1 MSIITIRNLV
11 VFARHGVFEEEARMG
26 QKFTITAELEVDTT
40 RSARHDDL
48 ELSVD
53 YGRVCREITEF
64 ENDPANR
71 VKLIE
76 TAATKLAE
84 YLLLTEPLVKAAR
97 ITLQKPWAPIGLPL
111 DYASVTVERKWV
123 KAAVSLGSNLGESI
137 SLLNYAVIRLKAC
150 EAIRMGKT
158 SSVYRTAPYGVTD
171 QPEFYNSCVTF
182 ETFLEPEELL
192 EYLQEIEAEGGRERK
207 EHWGPRTLDLDLLF
221 YGDRV
226 IRTERLVVPHP
237 QIAKRMFVLEPL
249 KEIDPYLPHPLTGKT
264 VEEMWEEL
272 REKQKASGSGETQEG
287 TVLEK
292 LGSDK

>member
-40 RSARHDDL
+40 RSARNDDL

-53 YGRVCREITEF
+53 YGRVCTKITEY
-64 ENDPANR
+64 ENDPKNR

-76 TAATKLAE
+76 TAATRLAE
-84 YLLLTEPLVKAAR
+84 YLLLTEPLVKAAKV
-97 ITLQKPWAPIGLPL
+97 TLQKPWAPIGLPL

-123 KAAVSLGSNLGESI
+123 KAVISLGSNLGDSAE
-137 SLLNYAVIRLKAC
+137 LLRIAEEKLSEC
-150 EAIRMGKT
+150 EGIRMGKC
-158 SSVYRTAPYGVTD
+158 SSLYRTSPYGVTE
-171 QPEFYNSCVTF
+171 QPDFLNACLTF
-182 ETFLEPEELL
+182 DTFLEPEELL
-192 EYLQEIEAEGGRERK
+192 EFMQEIEAECGRERK

-237 QIAKRMFVLEPL
+237 QIAKRMFVMEPL

-272 REKQKASGSGETQEG
+272 KEKEQQGLTEG
-287 TVLEK
+287 MILEK
-292 LGSDK
+292 FSTPKDKA

>member
-40 RSARHDDL
+40 RSAARDDL

-53 YGRVCREITEF
+53 YGRVCTKITEF
-64 ENDPANR
+64 ENDPKNR

-76 TAATKLAE
+76 TVATRLAD
-84 YLLLTEPLVKAAR
+84 YLLLTEPLVSAVR

-123 KAAVSLGSNLGESI
+123 KAAVSIGSNLGESI
-137 SLLNYAVIRLKAC
+137 SLLNFAAIRLRGC
-150 EAIRMGKT
+150 EAIRKEKI
-158 SSVYRTAPYGVTD
+158 SSIYRTAPFGVTD
-171 QPEFYNSCVTF
+171 QPDFYNSCATF

-192 EYLQEIEAEGGRERK
+192 DYLQGIESEGGRERK

-226 IRTERLVVPHP
+226 IRTERLTVPHP
-237 QIAKRMFVLEPL
+237 QIPRRMFVLEPF
-249 KEIDPYLPHPLTGKT
+249 KEIDPHFPHPLTGKT

-272 REKQKASGSGETQEG
+272 RDKIGSQNAQGPSEG
-287 TVLEK
+287 SILEK
-292 LGSDK
+292 L